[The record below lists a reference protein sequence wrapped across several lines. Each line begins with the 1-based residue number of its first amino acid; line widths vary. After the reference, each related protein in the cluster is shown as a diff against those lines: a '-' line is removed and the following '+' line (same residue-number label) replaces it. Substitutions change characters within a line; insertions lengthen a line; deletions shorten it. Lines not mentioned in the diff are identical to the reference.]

1 MKFLDAAR
9 DKISI
14 PLLISAVTVAVV
26 MMVGN
31 HLMLDQIHEEAVRQ
45 ANRQQENSMMA
56 FWELMNRRGRNFH
69 IENGRMI
76 LGDYYVLNG
85 ANELPDKIFCLT
97 GSRATIFMGDTRVAT
112 NVLKQDG
119 SRAIGTRLSG
129 PAYDAVFREGI
140 QYRGEANILGAPYF
154 TAYDP
159 IRDLNGKVIGALF
172 VGVKQSEYLA
182 RYDRINV
189 KIGVIN
195 GALAA
200 IFVLCVVM
208 LGRNRKRAEAEI
220 KRQLNFQQQLMDT
233 IPSPIFAKDAQGRY
247 TLCNKAFQGY
257 VGLSKEQL
265 LGHSVFDLWEPDLAR
280 KYHQMD
286 QEIMEAPEIQVY
298 ESQVSHAD
306 GSKRDVIFHKAAV
319 RDDAGVAQGLVG
331 VLLDITERKAV
342 EQQSR
347 RIEAQKHHSRMIES
361 LMIQLNHDLNTPLTP
376 LFALIPMIRAKV
388 SDPGVERMLE
398 ICQQCVNQIQ
408 GLAGKAF
415 DLVRIS
421 SSQPRLIPV
430 SLCAAAESALNEMA
444 QPLAQRGVICCNAI
458 PPDLQVLGSAE
469 QLTLLFKNL
478 LSNAARYAAQN
489 GKVIIDAEL
498 KGAEV
503 EVSVQDDGIGLD
515 QEQLTRVFDEFYKAD
530 TARHDLN
537 TQGLGLA
544 ICRRIVANHDGR
556 LWATSP
562 GAGRGTTMLFTL
574 KPVGQQPPAIDEDD
588 QAREPDPE
596 SYQI

>member
-1 MKFLDAAR
+1 MKFLNAAR
-9 DKISI
+9 EKISI
-14 PLLISAVTVAVV
+14 PLVITAVIVAVV

-76 LGDYYVLNG
+76 LGDYYTLNG
-85 ANELPDKIFCLT
+85 ANELTDKIFCTT

-112 NVLKQDG
+112 NVLKEDG
-119 SRAIGTRLSG
+119 TRAIGTKLTG
-129 PAYDAVFREGI
+129 PAYDAIFKEGI
-140 QYRGEANILGAPYF
+140 RYRGEANILGAPYF

-159 IRDLNGKVIGALF
+159 VRDLSGKVIGALF

-189 KIGVIN
+189 KIGAIN

-200 IFVLCVVM
+200 VFLLCVII
-208 LGRNRKRAEAEI
+208 LGLNRKRAENDI

-233 IPSPIFAKDAQGRY
+233 IPSPIFSKDAQGRY
-247 TLCNKAFQGY
+247 NMCNKAFQSY
-257 VGLSKEQL
+257 VGLSSEQL
-265 LGHSVFDLWEPDLAR
+265 LGRSVFDLWEPELAR
-280 KYHQMD
+280 KYHEMD
-286 QEIMEAPEIQVY
+286 QAIIDAPGIQIY
-298 ESQVSHAD
+298 ESQVTYAD
-306 GSKRDVIFHKAAV
+306 GSVHDAIFHKAAV
-319 RDDAGVAQGLVG
+319 RDDNGVAQGLVG
-331 VLLDITERKAV
+331 VILDITERKAV
-342 EQQSR
+342 EQESR
-347 RIEAQKHHSRMIES
+347 HIEAQKHHSRMIES

-388 SDPGVERMLE
+388 SDPGLERMLE

-408 GLAGKAF
+408 GLAGKAL

-421 SSQPRLIPV
+421 SSRPRLIPV
-430 SLCAAAESALNEMA
+430 SLCAAVEGALSELA
-444 QPLAQRGVICCNAI
+444 PALAQRGVICCNAI
-458 PPDLQVLGSAE
+458 AADLQVLGSAE

-478 LSNAARYAAQN
+478 LSNAARYAANN
-489 GKVIIDAEL
+489 GKVIISAEL
-498 KGAEV
+498 KDEEV
-503 EVSVQDDGIGLD
+503 EVSVQDDGVGLD
-515 QEQLTRVFDEFYKAD
+515 HEQLSQVFDEFYKAD
-530 TARHDLN
+530 PARHDLN

-544 ICRRIVANHDGR
+544 ICRRIVANHEGR

-562 GAGRGTTMLFTL
+562 GAGRGTTMFFTL
-574 KPVGQQPPAIDEDD
+574 KQVGHQPPAIDEDELS
-588 QAREPDPE
+588 QENNPE
-596 SYQI
+596 SDQT

>member
-1 MKFLDAAR
+1 MKFLNAAR

-14 PLLISAVTVAVV
+14 PLLISALMVAVV
-26 MMVGN
+26 MIVGN

-56 FWELMNRRGRNFH
+56 FWEQMNRRGRNFH
-69 IENGRMI
+69 IEGGRMI
-76 LGDYYVLNG
+76 LGDYYVLND
-85 ANELPDKIFCLT
+85 ANELPDKIFCIT
-97 GSRATIFMGDTRVAT
+97 GSRATIFMGDTRIAT
-112 NVLKQDG
+112 NVLKEDG
-119 SRAIGTRLSG
+119 TRAIGTRLTG
-129 PAYDAVFREGI
+129 PAYDAIFKDGI
-140 QYRGEANILGAPYF
+140 RYRGEANILGAPYF

-189 KIGVIN
+189 KIGAVN
-195 GALAA
+195 GVLAA
-200 IFVLCVVM
+200 IFVLCVVI
-208 LGRNRKRAEAEI
+208 LGLNRKRSENAI

-233 IPSPIFAKDAQGRY
+233 IPSPIFSKDEQGRY
-247 TLCNKAFQGY
+247 NLCNKAFQSY
-257 VGLSKEQL
+257 VGLSSEQL
-265 LGHSVFDLWEPDLAR
+265 LGHSVFDLWEPELAR
-280 KYHQMD
+280 KYHEMD
-286 QEIMEAPEIQVY
+286 QKIIDAPGIQVY
-298 ESQVSHAD
+298 ESQVGYAD
-306 GSKRDVIFHKAAV
+306 GSVRDVIFHKAAV
-319 RDDAGVAQGLVG
+319 RDDNGVARGLVG
-331 VLLDITERKAV
+331 VILDITERKAV
-342 EQQSR
+342 EQESR
-347 RIEAQKHHSRMIES
+347 RLEAQKHHSRMIES
-361 LMIQLNHDLNTPLTP
+361 LMVQLNHDLNTPLTP
-376 LFALIPMIRAKV
+376 LFALMPLIRAKV

-408 GLAGKAF
+408 GLAGKAL

-421 SSQPRLIPV
+421 SSPPRLIPV
-430 SLCAAAESALNEMA
+430 SLCAAAESALGEMA
-444 QPLAQRGVICCNAI
+444 PALAQRGVICCNAI
-458 PPDLQVLGSAE
+458 PPELQVRGSAE

-489 GKVIIDAEL
+489 GKVIISAER

-530 TARHDLN
+530 AARHDLN

-544 ICRRIVANHDGR
+544 ICRRIVANHEGR

-562 GAGRGTTMLFTL
+562 GAGSGTTMFFTL
-574 KPVGQQPPAIDEDD
+574 KQAGQQEPAGGPVQIQE
-588 QAREPDPE
+588 E
-596 SYQI
+596 SHQI

>member
-1 MKFLDAAR
+1 
-9 DKISI
+9 
-14 PLLISAVTVAVV
+14 

-69 IENGRMI
+69 IDNGRMI

-85 ANELPDKIFCLT
+85 ANELTDKIFCIT

-112 NVLKQDG
+112 NVLKED
-119 SRAIGTRLSG
+119 GTRALG
-129 PAYDAVFREGI
+129 TKLAGAAYDAIFKEGVR
-140 QYRGEANILGAPYF
+140 YRGEADILGAPYF

-159 IRDLNGKVIGALF
+159 IRDLNGKVVGALF

-189 KIGVIN
+189 KIGIIN

-200 IFVLCVVM
+200 VFVLCAVI
-208 LGRNRKRAEAEI
+208 LGLNRKRAENEI

-233 IPSPIFAKDAQGRY
+233 IPSPIFSKDAQGRY
-247 TLCNKAFQGY
+247 NLCNKAFQGY
-257 VGLSKEQL
+257 VGLSREQL
-265 LGHSVFDLWEPDLAR
+265 MGHSVYDLWEPELAQ
-280 KYHQMD
+280 KYHDMD
-286 QEIMEAPEIQVY
+286 QEIMESPGIQVY
-298 ESQVSHAD
+298 ESQVGHAD
-306 GSKRDVIFHKAAV
+306 GSVRDVIFHKAAV
-319 RDDAGVAQGLVG
+319 RDDSGAAQGLVG
-331 VLLDITERKAV
+331 VILDITERKAV
-342 EQQSR
+342 EQESR
-347 RIEAQKHHSRMIES
+347 RLEAQKHHSRMIES
-361 LMIQLNHDLNTPLTP
+361 LMMQLNHDLNTPLTP

-421 SSQPRLIPV
+421 SSRPRLIPV
-430 SLCAAAESALNEMA
+430 SLCAAAESALGEISSS
-444 QPLAQRGVICCNAI
+444 LAERGVICCNAI
-458 PPDLQVLGSAE
+458 SPDLQVLGSAD

-478 LSNAARYAAQN
+478 LSNAVRYAAQK
-489 GKVIIDAEL
+489 GKVIISAEL

-515 QEQLTRVFDEFYKAD
+515 HEQLTQVFDEFYKAD

-544 ICRRIVANHDGR
+544 ICRRIVANHEGR
-556 LWATSP
+556 LWAASP
-562 GAGRGTTMLFTL
+562 GAGYGTTMFFTL
-574 KPVGQQPPAIDEDD
+574 KQVGHESPAIVEDEPL
-588 QAREPDPE
+588 QENYLE